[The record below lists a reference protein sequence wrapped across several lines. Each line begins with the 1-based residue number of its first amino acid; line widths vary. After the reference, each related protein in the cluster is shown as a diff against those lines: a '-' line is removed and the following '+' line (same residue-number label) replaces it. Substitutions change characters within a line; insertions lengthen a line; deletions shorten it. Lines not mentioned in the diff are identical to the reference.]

1 MHAHIDPTPRRM
13 PRNGWL
19 LLTVLFAFSGIT
31 THAQTAMEDRLA
43 ACASCHGTYGE
54 GAPGN
59 EYYPHLAGKPAGYLY
74 EQLRGF
80 RDGRR
85 VNTQMAWLVQFMDDD
100 YMHQIADFY
109 AAQPPVSQAAAG
121 RVERLSPTQRARAQA
136 LVTQGDAQRDIPAC
150 TACHGD
156 NLAGLE
162 PGIPA
167 LVGLPADY
175 ISAQLGSWLNG
186 IRRAP
191 EPDCMAIIAR
201 RMDPEMIRLVA
212 HWLANQSP
220 DQGAPPAPAGS
231 LALPMQ
237 CSDLPAETEASQ

>member
-1 MHAHIDPTPRRM
+1 MFEHIPTATRRLPR
-13 PRNGWL
+13 WL
-19 LLTVLFAFSGIT
+19 TLTAGLL
-31 THAQTAMEDRLA
+31 AMAGSVAALAAPALEQRLA
-43 ACASCHGTYGE
+43 GCAACHGSHGE
-54 GAPGN
+54 GAPGA
-59 EYYPHLAGKPAGYLY
+59 EYYPHLAGKPAGYLL

-85 VNTQMAWLVQFMDDD
+85 VNTQMTWLVRFMDDD
-100 YMHQIADFY
+100 YLQQIAQFY
-109 AAQPPVSQAAAG
+109 AAQPPHSQAAAG
-121 RVERLSPTQRARAQA
+121 RVERLATAQRARAKA
-136 LVTQGDAQRDIPAC
+136 LVTEGDVQRDIPAC

-186 IRRAP
+186 VRRAR
-191 EPDCMAIIAR
+191 EPDCMASIAQ

-212 HWLANQSP
+212 HWLATQSP
-220 DQGAPPAPAGS
+220 DRAERPAPAGT

-237 CSDLPAETEASQ
+237 CGDLAAEEVQP